1 MRYSDKTKYLAK
13 SRSLSL
19 LSRVEE
25 LKSSGKKIVNFGSRP
40 DAPLDAKNTVAT
52 FLASGI
58 ASNYTPTRGLPALRE
73 AIAKKAL
80 NENHLTIDPDQE
92 VVVAVGAKQGVYAA
106 LLALVDNGDEVLI
119 EDPGWLGF
127 ASIVNL
133 TGATPIPVPLHENN
147 DFHINVD
154 DIRERITSRTRALL
168 LCNPH
173 NPTGAV
179 LNRSELS
186 AIGNLAHEHD
196 FAIVVDEAYD
206 SLIYDDHTHV
216 SLATLDGMWERT
228 ITVQT
233 CSKVYNMGGWRV
245 GWIIGSADTM
255 NRIEAIQSSVIS
267 CPTSFAQAGVATA
280 LSRSIGMG
288 DEPIDQLLIRLAK
301 QREALTD
308 GLRKIPGVTCVQ
320 PSGGF
325 FAFPNF
331 SSFGLTSSALSEHL
345 LDDAGIITVPG
356 DAFGHNGEGHLR
368 ILFTAPETDIVTGLE
383 ILTNSLSKALR
394 TSSTAN

>member
-1 MRYSDKTKYLAK
+1 MRFSDKTNYLAK

-19 LSRVEE
+19 LTRVEE
-25 LKSSGKKIVNFGSRP
+25 LKSSGRKIINFGSRP
-40 DAPLDAKNTVAT
+40 DAPSHAKNAVAT

-58 ASNYTPTRGLPALRE
+58 SSNYTPTRGLPALRE
-73 AIAKKAL
+73 AIAKKLL

-127 ASIVNL
+127 SSIVNL
-133 TGATPIPVPLHENN
+133 AGATPIPVPVHENN
-147 DFHINVD
+147 NFHINVD

-179 LNRSELS
+179 LNGSELV

-196 FAIVVDEAYD
+196 FVIVADEAYD
-206 SLIYDDHTHV
+206 SLVYDNHTHV

-233 CSKVYNMGGWRV
+233 CSKVYNMGGWRI
-245 GWIIGSADTM
+245 GWIIGSADAM
-255 NRIEAIQSSVIS
+255 SRIEAIQSSAIS
-267 CPTSFAQAGVATA
+267 CPTSFAQAGVAAA

-288 DEPIDQLLIRLAK
+288 DEPIDQLLMRLAR
-301 QREALTD
+301 QRETLTN

-331 SSFGLTSSALSEHL
+331 SSFDLTSSALSEHL

-368 ILFTAPETDIVTGLE
+368 MLFTAPQTEIVTGLD
-383 ILTNSLSKALR
+383 ILGNSLSKLLR
-394 TSSTAN
+394 TSVATN